1 MAFAGFPPEA
11 VGFLRELEANNERE
25 WFRARRADYEAWLAA
40 PARAL
45 AEELGRFGRPRFFRP
60 YNDTRF
66 HPGPPIKEQ
75 LGLALGHEGGAT
87 GAYVELS
94 LDGLLVAAGMYDP
107 RPDQVERLRRAV
119 DDGRTAAG
127 LTRALRRAERAG
139 LELNAPDLKRGPRG
153 FPADHPRADLLRRR
167 RLTVHRLF
175 ELEPWLHTPQAG
187 ERIAG
192 ALDAAQ
198 PVVTWLRT
206 HVGPPQAPA
215 TAPAGS

>member
-11 VGFLRELEANNERE
+11 LAFLRELEEHNDRE
-25 WFRARRADYEAWLAA
+25 WFRPRRAAYDACLAE
-40 PARAL
+40 PARAVAADL
-45 AEELGRFGRPRFFRP
+45 ERFGRAKLFRP

-66 HPGPPIKEQ
+66 HPGPPIKEHV
-75 LGLALGHEGGAT
+75 GVALGHAGGAT

-139 LELNAPDLKRGPRG
+139 LALNEPDLKRGPRG
-153 FPADHPRADLLRRR
+153 YPADHPRAELLRRR
-167 RLTVHRLF
+167 RLTVHRRF
-175 ELEPWLHTPQAG
+175 ALERWLHEPEAG
-187 ERIAG
+187 ARIAE

-198 PVVTWLRT
+198 PVVTWLRA
-206 HVGPPQAPA
+206 HVGPPQA
-215 TAPAGS
+215 APAAAS